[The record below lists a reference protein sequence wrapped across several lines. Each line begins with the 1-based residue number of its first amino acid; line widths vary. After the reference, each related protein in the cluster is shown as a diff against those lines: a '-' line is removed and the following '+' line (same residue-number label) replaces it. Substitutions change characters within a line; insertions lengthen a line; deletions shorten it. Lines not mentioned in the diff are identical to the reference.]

1 MYRVPTG
8 LNTLQ
13 IQTVRG
19 TAMSFD
25 TNLIPIPKKCNSY
38 NIFYTPGAPS
48 AAIFDENGHI
58 YDEKGVPVSETPF

>member
-1 MYRVPTG
+1 MYQG
-8 LNTLQ
+8 ADGSEHAKK

-38 NIFYTPGAPS
+38 NIFYTPGALS

-58 YDEKGVPVSETPF
+58 YDENGAV